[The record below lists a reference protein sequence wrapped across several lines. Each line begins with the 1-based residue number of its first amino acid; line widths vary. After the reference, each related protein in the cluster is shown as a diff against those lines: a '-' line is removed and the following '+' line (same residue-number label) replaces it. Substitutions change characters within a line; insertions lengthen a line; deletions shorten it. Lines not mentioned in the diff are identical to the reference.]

1 MIDLEGFFDVIWGMT
16 EAGTDEI
23 PCFFPASRENPAGP
37 GILRVTPWT
46 TFIAV
51 QQVLGQLGQTG
62 PTRNARHLGLD
73 ARRELLRNVACRSV
87 AGPGTV
93 GGLSTIQSVTSSRFP
108 TTEPI
113 HSSTEAARIRLN

>member
-1 MIDLEGFFDVIWGMT
+1 MGMT

-37 GILRVTPWT
+37 GILRVTSWA

-62 PTRNARHLGLD
+62 PTRNALHLGLD
-73 ARRELLRNVACRSV
+73 TRRELLRNVACRSV
-87 AGPGTV
+87 AGPV
-93 GGLSTIQSVTSSRFP
+93 GGDQHDPVGLYPRSGP
-108 TTEPI
+108 EPRRDF
-113 HSSTEAARIRLN
+113 ELL